1 MVFVYGC
8 NGTKTKFGNSLLNMY
23 YKEIETNKDAK
34 KQHDLN
40 LARAAAQRLAEN
52 QKKKK
57 RGF

>member
-1 MVFVYGC
+1 
-8 NGTKTKFGNSLLNMY
+8 MY

-40 LARAAAQRLAEN
+40 LARAAAQRLTEN

>member
-1 MVFVYGC
+1 
-8 NGTKTKFGNSLLNMY
+8 MY
-23 YKEIETNKDAK
+23 YKEIESNKEAK

-57 RGF
+57 RGY

>member
-1 MVFVYGC
+1 MVSASGC
-8 NGTKTKFGNSLLNMY
+8 NENLNKFGNSPLNMY
-23 YKEIETNKDAK
+23 YKEIESNKEAK

>member
-1 MVFVYGC
+1 MGKLHRI
-8 NGTKTKFGNSLLNMY
+8 GRLMY
-23 YKEIETNKDAK
+23 YKEIESNKEAK